1 MLKAFEKTKLTSK
14 ELETLPLDIKITLN
28 NQLLGYIE
36 DPIHTPILTTN
47 LMILEQQYFA
57 LKGDAAGNTEDCDLK
72 K

>member
-14 ELETLPLDIKITLN
+14 ELETLLLDIKITLN